1 MDLPTIKQSLADAGC
16 RQKLTTEILRMY
28 ESGQYDDALRKMK
41 LARCQAMCE
50 LRKCS
55 RKVELLD
62 FLIGRAEKEKIGQ

>member
-16 RQKLTTEILRMY
+16 GEKLSTEILSMY
-28 ESGQYDDALRKMK
+28 ESGQYTDALRKMK

-50 LRKCS
+50 LHECS
-55 RKVELLD
+55 REVDLLD